1 MPNCITCCFIVIYE
15 IYPILLSV
23 KKLYTF
29 VKPYSFFNES
39 TGLLLDMRRLF
50 IMMQNE
56 TSAIMTMSARIKY
69 HGDNAIFS
77 EKFLSHAEAAKY
89 APTFPR
95 MIAGM
100 LSFMISA
107 T

>member
-1 MPNCITCCFIVIYE
+1 M
-15 IYPILLSV
+15 ILH
-23 KKLYTF
+23 F
-29 VKPYSFFNES
+29 VQDDNDKFYSFFNES

-56 TSAIMTMSARIKY
+56 TSAIMTMSARMKNQ
-69 HGDNAIFS
+69 GESAIFS

-89 APTFPR
+89 APTLPR
-95 MIAGM
+95 MIAGT